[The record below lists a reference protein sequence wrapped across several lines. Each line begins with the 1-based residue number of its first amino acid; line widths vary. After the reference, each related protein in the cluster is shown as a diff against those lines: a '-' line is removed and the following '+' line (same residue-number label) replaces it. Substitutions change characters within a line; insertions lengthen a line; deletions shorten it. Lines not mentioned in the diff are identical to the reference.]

1 MITEAMIKQVKY
13 PPELLPDA
21 WIGDVPANAEYSPPI
36 LDIKNFAPFVAM
48 LSNIQLTANAN
59 VELRARYDDIR
70 VNENTAAMLSALVGA
85 WRLPALRNLYFNFFG
100 VGAAPAYTTF
110 YGVWAFPP
118 TIAHKLFWGLSLTDA
133 EQAIVKEFSIDDTVE
148 KGQLP
153 MPISQLIEREYAV
166 VGEETH
172 SRSININA
180 ANAVFNIESLVPR
193 TDEIVV
199 LTRIAAAPS
208 LAAQNIRLI
217 IDRDRDKSFL
227 TIPTFPLSL
236 VQGGELAC
244 FVPAT
249 TEIQLTCIAAVAP
262 GPELF
267 RYTFQRVKL
276 NNILRLRF
284 GLITEADLPAKAKDL
299 ARKVQGGIV

>member
-21 WIGDVPANAEYSPPI
+21 WFGDVPLSAEYSPPI
-36 LDIKNFAPFVAM
+36 LDLKNFGNFAVM
-48 LSNIQLTANAN
+48 LANIQLTANAN
-59 VELRARYDDIR
+59 VELRARYDDLR
-70 VNENTAAMLSALVGA
+70 VNENTAAMLSAQVGA
-85 WRLPALRNLYFNFFG
+85 WRFPALRNLYFNFFG
-100 VGAAPAYTTF
+100 VAAVLAYTTH

-148 KGQLP
+148 KGLLP
-153 MPISQLIEREYAV
+153 MPLSQLIEREYAV

-180 ANAVFNIESLVPR
+180 ANNVFNIESVVPR

-199 LTRIAAAPS
+199 LTRIAAAPGTT
-208 LAAQNIRLI
+208 AQNIRLI
-217 IDRDRDKSFL
+217 IDRDRDKSYL

-236 VQGGELAC
+236 VVGGELAC

-249 TEIQLTCIAAVAP
+249 SEIQLTCTATVAP

-267 RYTFQRVKL
+267 KYTFQRVKL